1 MHDFKPVSDSQT
13 DIWPTR
19 FRGDLS
25 VVLNCHAIRFQTK
38 LLDKVCKACRLG
50 QGGEITG
57 LSIQNDR
64 KGHIEMLAGGLLPCR
79 SSF

>member
-19 FRGDLS
+19 FRGYLS

-38 LLDKVCKACRLG
+38 LLDKVCKA
-50 QGGEITG
+50 
-57 LSIQNDR
+57 
-64 KGHIEMLAGGLLPCR
+64 
-79 SSF
+79 